1 MKGIWKRLDM
11 GRNTMIQDTAVH
23 SVGNR
28 KSASLP
34 PSHVVAVY
42 ATIWTV
48 GSAAALLGKLLY
60 PLQHNAENHKR
71 CWILNIFCHLKLN

>member
-1 MKGIWKRLDM
+1 MKGIWKFLDM
-11 GRNTMIQDTAVH
+11 GHNTMTQDTAVH
-23 SVGNR
+23 WVGQR

-34 PSHVVAVY
+34 PSHSVAVC

-48 GSAAALLGKLLY
+48 GSAAALLDKLLY
-60 PLQHNAENHKR
+60 PLQHNAEDHKR